1 MTGGNGAVIGAMK
14 TGAPRRATLVA
25 AFAAVYVIWGSTYLA
40 IRFAIETLP
49 PFLMAGVRFVI
60 AGGILYVVARA
71 LGAGRPG
78 RLHWRSAAIIGGLLL
93 LGGNG
98 GVVWAEQTVPS
109 GLTALIVA
117 IVPLWMVLLDW
128 LRGTG
133 SRPGLGVAAG
143 LLLGFVGVGVLVGP
157 GGLGGGER
165 IDPIGAGVVVLA
177 SLLWAIGSLF
187 SRRAELPASQTLAT
201 GMEMFAGGVLLLVVA
216 AGTGELRR
224 FDPSAVSA
232 RSMWALAYLIVF
244 GAIVAFSAYVWLLQK
259 TTPARAATYA
269 YVNPVVAVVL
279 GWALASEPLS
289 PRILL
294 AGAMIVAAVVLIV
307 GRPARRRAAPA
318 ASAGAPSTAPAAAGG
333 PAASAPAT
341 TSAPALQDAS

>member
-1 MTGGNGAVIGAMK
+1 MGWESRMAGGDETVIGAK
-14 TGAPRRATLVA
+14 QTGVPRRATLVS

-40 IRFAIETLP
+40 IRLAIDTLP

-60 AGGILYVVARA
+60 AGGVLYAVARA
-71 LGAGRPG
+71 LGARRPE

-143 LLLGFVGVGVLVGP
+143 LLLGFLGVGVLVGP

-165 IDPIGAGVVVLA
+165 IDPIGAAVVVLA
-177 SLLWAIGSLF
+177 SLLWAIGSLY

-216 AGTGELRR
+216 ASTGELGR

-232 RSMWALAYLIVF
+232 RSVWALAYLIVF

-289 PRILL
+289 PRIVV

-307 GRPARRRAAPA
+307 GRPVRRRAVAPSASTDA
-318 ASAGAPSTAPAAAGG
+318 ASSPAAA
-333 PAASAPAT
+333 PAPT
-341 TSAPALQDAS
+341 APALQDAS

>member
-1 MTGGNGAVIGAMK
+1 MGRESRIAGGDGAVKVAK
-14 TGAPRRATLVA
+14 QAGAPRRTTLVA

-60 AGGILYVVARA
+60 AGGILYAVARA
-71 LGAGRPG
+71 L
-78 RLHWRSAAIIGGLLL
+78 
-93 LGGNG
+93 

-133 SRPGLGVAAG
+133 SRPGLGVAVG

-177 SLLWAIGSLF
+177 SLLWAIGSLY
-187 SRRAELPASQTLAT
+187 SRRAELPASQALAT
-201 GMEMFAGGVLLLVVA
+201 GMEMFAGGVLLLA
-216 AGTGELRR
+216 LATATGELGR

-232 RSMWALAYLIVF
+232 RSLWALGYLIVF

-307 GRPARRRAAPA
+307 GRPVRRRAATPA
-318 ASAGAPSTAPAAAGG
+318 ASSAAATS
-333 PAASAPAT
+333 PA
-341 TSAPALQDAS
+341 APALQDAN

>member
-1 MTGGNGAVIGAMK
+1 MGRESRIAGGDGAVKVAK
-14 TGAPRRATLVA
+14 QAGAPRRTTLVA

-60 AGGILYVVARA
+60 AGGILYAVARA
-71 LGAGRPG
+71 LGAGRPE
-78 RLHWRSAAIIGGLLL
+78 RVHWRSAAIIGGLLL

-133 SRPGLGVAAG
+133 SRPGLGVAVG

-177 SLLWAIGSLF
+177 SLLWAIGSLY
-187 SRRAELPASQTLAT
+187 SRRAELPASQALAT
-201 GMEMFAGGVLLLVVA
+201 GMEMFAGGVLLLA
-216 AGTGELRR
+216 LATATGELGR

-232 RSMWALAYLIVF
+232 RSLWALGYLIVF

-307 GRPARRRAAPA
+307 GRPVRRRAATPA
-318 ASAGAPSTAPAAAGG
+318 ASSAAATS
-333 PAASAPAT
+333 PA
-341 TSAPALQDAS
+341 APALQDAN

>member
-1 MTGGNGAVIGAMK
+1 MGRESRTAGGDGAMMVAK
-14 TGAPRRATLVA
+14 QTGAPRRVTLVS

-60 AGGILYVVARA
+60 AGGILYAVARA
-71 LGAGRPG
+71 LGAGRPE

-133 SRPGLGVAAG
+133 SRPGLGMAVG
-143 LLLGFVGVGVLVGP
+143 LLFGFVGVGFLVGP

-177 SLLWAIGSLF
+177 SLLWAIGSLY
-187 SRRAELPASQTLAT
+187 SRKAELPASQTLAT

-216 AGTGELRR
+216 AGTGELGR
-224 FDPSAVSA
+224 FDPSAVST
-232 RSMWALAYLIVF
+232 RSLWALAYLIVF
-244 GAIVAFSAYVWLLQK
+244 GAIVAFSAYVWLLK
-259 TTPARAATYA
+259 ATTPARAATYA
-269 YVNPVVAVVL
+269 YVNPVVAVAL

-289 PRILL
+289 PRIFV

-307 GRPARRRAAPA
+307 GRPARRRAATPA
-318 ASAGAPSTAPAAAGG
+318 AS
-333 PAASAPAT
+333 ASAPAT
-341 TSAPALQDAS
+341 APTPALQDAN

>member
-1 MTGGNGAVIGAMK
+1 
-14 TGAPRRATLVA
+14 
-25 AFAAVYVIWGSTYLA
+25 
-40 IRFAIETLP
+40 
-49 PFLMAGVRFVI
+49 
-60 AGGILYVVARA
+60 
-71 LGAGRPG
+71 
-78 RLHWRSAAIIGGLLL
+78 LHWRSAAIIGGLLL

-133 SRPGLGVAAG
+133 SRPGLGMAVG
-143 LLLGFVGVGVLVGP
+143 LLLGFVGVGFLVGP

-177 SLLWAIGSLF
+177 SLLWAIGSLY
-187 SRRAELPASQTLAT
+187 SRKAELPASQTLAT
-201 GMEMFAGGVLLLVVA
+201 GMEMFAGGVLLLAVA
-216 AGTGELRR
+216 AGTGELGR

-232 RSMWALAYLIVF
+232 RSVWALAYLIVF

-289 PRILL
+289 PRILI

-307 GRPARRRAAPA
+307 GRPARRRVAGPA
-318 ASAGAPSTAPAAAGG
+318 ASAGAPATTPARPASPTTAA
-333 PAASAPAT
+333 AT
-341 TSAPALQDAS
+341 TSPVAPALQDAN

>member
-1 MTGGNGAVIGAMK
+1 
-14 TGAPRRATLVA
+14 
-25 AFAAVYVIWGSTYLA
+25 
-40 IRFAIETLP
+40 
-49 PFLMAGVRFVI
+49 
-60 AGGILYVVARA
+60 
-71 LGAGRPG
+71 
-78 RLHWRSAAIIGGLLL
+78 
-93 LGGNG
+93 
-98 GVVWAEQTVPS
+98 
-109 GLTALIVA
+109 
-117 IVPLWMVLLDW
+117 
-128 LRGTG
+128 
-133 SRPGLGVAAG
+133 
-143 LLLGFVGVGVLVGP
+143 
-157 GGLGGGER
+157 
-165 IDPIGAGVVVLA
+165 
-177 SLLWAIGSLF
+177 
-187 SRRAELPASQTLAT
+187 
-201 GMEMFAGGVLLLVVA
+201 MEMFAGGVLLLVVA